1 MAFLSAFSAIQT
13 GLHCIRRPEVAR
25 SHVLM
30 AEKVRAALSS
40 LSSLS
45 MSVAPGTKIMRQEVA
60 PAQERSHHDEQP
72 RAVV

>member
-1 MAFLSAFSAIQT
+1 
-13 GLHCIRRPEVAR
+13 
-25 SHVLM
+25 M

>member
-13 GLHCIRRPEVAR
+13 DLHCIRRPEVAR

-45 MSVAPGTKIMRQEVA
+45 SLSMSVAPGTKIMKQEVA
-60 PAQERSHHDEQP
+60 PAD
-72 RAVV
+72 

>member
-13 GLHCIRRPEVAR
+13 GLHCIRRPEVAG

-30 AEKVRAALSS
+30 AEKVRAA